1 MVPFLYV
8 VYGRLGLDPSDGT
21 TLAHATS
28 LAVIIPTALRGLQR
42 FRGSGLVQWRAALPL
57 ALVAGVSAAVT
68 APFAAQLPGQSLR
81 VAFGAFLVLLSL
93 DLLVLRGATVE
104 VIPEAKKRH
113 IVAAALMGLP
123 VGALSA
129 ALGIG
134 GGVPAGAGMH
144 YLLKLP
150 FRVIAA
156 TSLVVILVT
165 AIAGTASY
173 LFVPSI
179 LSSSHW
185 VVGHVDFEHG
195 LPLAIGAV
203 AAAPLGVSY
212 NKRAPVLVLRRIFGV
227 LLLVVGAL
235 LLIRNA

>member
-1 MVPFLYV
+1 MVPFLYF
-8 VYGRLGLDPSDGT
+8 VYGRVGLDPSDGT
-21 TLAHATS
+21 AMAHATS

-42 FRGSGLVQWRAALPL
+42 FRGAGLVQWRAALPM
-57 ALVAGVSAAVT
+57 AIVAGMAAAIT
-68 APFAAQLPGQSLR
+68 APFAAQLPGQALR
-81 VAFGAFLVLLSL
+81 VAFGAFLLLL
-93 DLLVLRGATVE
+93 AADLLLLRGAAVE
-104 VIPEAKKRH
+104 VIPEARKRH
-113 IVAAALMGLP
+113 IVAATLIGLP

-173 LFVPSI
+173 LSVPSI
-179 LSSSHW
+179 LSSSAW

-203 AAAPLGVSY
+203 TAAPLGVSY
-212 NKRAPVLVLRRIFGV
+212 NQRAPVLVLRRVFGL
-227 LLLVVGAL
+227 LLLVVGGL
-235 LLIRNA
+235 LLIRNV